1 MTISDQMNSL
11 SVRVRLASP
20 ALIIMLLLGFL
31 RWQFFTSFIRSLFR
45 VHYQQL
51 RAQST
56 NVVVPL
62 IESNDNC
69 TALVADTK
77 SLLHSANV
85 QVIFRLH
92 DVDCGIGRYQLAK
105 NDSPD
110 CPSLIFSCQGYM
122 LTPRFWRLH

>member
-1 MTISDQMNSL
+1 MNSL

-20 ALIIMLLLGFL
+20 ALITLLLLGFL
-31 RWQFFTSFIRSLFR
+31 RWQLGHFTSFIRSLLR

-56 NVVVPL
+56 NVVVPF

-77 SLLHSANV
+77 SLLHSANL
-85 QVIFRLH
+85 QV
-92 DVDCGIGRYQLAK
+92 
-105 NDSPD
+105 
-110 CPSLIFSCQGYM
+110 
-122 LTPRFWRLH
+122 T